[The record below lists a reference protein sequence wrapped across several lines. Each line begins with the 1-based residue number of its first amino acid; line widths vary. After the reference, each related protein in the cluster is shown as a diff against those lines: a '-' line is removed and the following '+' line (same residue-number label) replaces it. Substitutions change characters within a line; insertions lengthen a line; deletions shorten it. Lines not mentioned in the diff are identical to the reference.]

1 MDLAHI
7 KVPRWENYK
16 GLLHGFFG
24 RAGGRSAAPY
34 AGLNTSYRVGDD
46 PKVVSQNVCDVKLAA
61 GIHDGR
67 VVTMRQVHGDHIVEV
82 KDKKLKE
89 AGEADGMI
97 TGEPDIFLAV
107 LTADCVP
114 LLFVAPKQ
122 KLVAAVHA
130 GWRGTLA
137 GIADKTVRL
146 FKSHYDVEAN
156 DLEVALGPSIGVCCY
171 EVKDDVTVPLMKRWG
186 SLTTP
191 SISVREGKSFVNLRR
206 LNRDI
211 LRASGVPGN
220 QLYQIGA
227 CTSCSVDEFFSY
239 RRERSETGRQIS
251 LIGWLPAGH

>member
-1 MDLAHI
+1 MDITYI
-7 KVPRWENYK
+7 KVPQWENYQ
-16 GLLHGFFG
+16 GLLHGFMG
-24 RAGGRSAAPY
+24 RRGGRSAAPY

-67 VVTMRQVHGDHIVEV
+67 VVTMRQVHGNHIVEV

-89 AGEADGMI
+89 AGEADGLI
-97 TGEPDIFLAV
+97 SGEADLYLAV

-114 LLFVAPKQ
+114 LLFVAPEQ

-186 SLTTP
+186 SVTTP
-191 SISVREGKSFVNLRR
+191 SISVRQGKSFINLRR

-211 LRASGVPGN
+211 LRACGVPGR
-220 QLYQIGA
+220 QLYQVGP
-227 CTSCSVDEFFSY
+227 CTSCAAEEFFSY
-239 RRERSETGRQIS
+239 RRERCETGRQMS
-251 LIGWLPAGH
+251 LIGWAR